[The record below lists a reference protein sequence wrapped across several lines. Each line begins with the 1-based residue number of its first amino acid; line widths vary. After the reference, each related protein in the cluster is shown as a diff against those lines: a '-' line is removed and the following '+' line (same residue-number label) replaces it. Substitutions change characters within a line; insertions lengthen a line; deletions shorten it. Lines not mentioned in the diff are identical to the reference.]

1 MLTVGSDEEEMN
13 RSGFDTNNMSNEK
26 EIIDK
31 LTPEMLVHLIPS
43 LLSGH

>member
-1 MLTVGSDEEEMN
+1 MLTVENDGEEMK
-13 RSGFDTNNMSNEK
+13 RSGFETNNMSNEK
-26 EIIDK
+26 ERNDT